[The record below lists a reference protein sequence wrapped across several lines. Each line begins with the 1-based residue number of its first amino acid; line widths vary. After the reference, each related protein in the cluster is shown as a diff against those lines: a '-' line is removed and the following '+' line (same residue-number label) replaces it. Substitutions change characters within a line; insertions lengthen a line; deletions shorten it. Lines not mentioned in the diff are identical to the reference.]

1 MFPTFENGCQPG
13 LPLNSMIGPG
23 TVPTGFPGQA
33 SLHLPIGRHPLQLLL
48 PCQGN
53 HFLGELAIVDRNLNF
68 RSSEAKLYSTTGP
81 WTQGRGLGVPGRGL
95 PQRRVA
101 PEPREGVGGGRL
113 KLEGLRGP
121 VVLYAFAI

>member
-53 HFLGELAIVDRNLNF
+53 HFLGELAIVDRNLI
-68 RSSEAKLYSTTGP
+68 SEVRKQNYTAP
-81 WTQGRGLGVPGRGL
+81 PVPGPRAG
-95 PQRRVA
+95 A
-101 PEPREGVGGGRL
+101 WGSREGDSPPEGGAGAEGGGW
-113 KLEGLRGP
+113 GGD
-121 VVLYAFAI
+121 A

>member
-95 PQRRVA
+95 PPGGWRRS
-101 PEPREGVGGGRL
+101 RGRGVGGGRL